1 VRGHALVT
9 ALALAASIGHGGT
22 RADAAGP
29 EGRVDAAA
37 LYNAGTR
44 ALARG
49 DTGPAV
55 AFLLAAHRVDPR
67 ARDIRTNL
75 AIARARVEESE
86 GSSARGEA
94 RVSSAVALSPAES
107 WGAAA
112 ALAALGALL
121 LWASALRPGS
131 RLFPLL
137 GGAAFAAGIL
147 FAFGLAL
154 RAREEARHPHA
165 VVVAPVLDVSPAPE
179 ERPLSPYLLAAGEE
193 VRLGRARGDLVEVR
207 VGGNSI
213 GWTRRSGLWRVTDA
227 ARYTGNSGS
236 R

>member
-1 VRGHALVT
+1 MRGRVVL
-9 ALALAASIGHGGT
+9 LSLWLAAALGHGGS
-22 RADAAGP
+22 AWAAG
-29 EGRVDAAA
+29 RLDAAA

-44 ALARG
+44 ALVRG

-55 AFLLAAHRVDPR
+55 AFLLAAQRIDPR
-67 ARDIRTNL
+67 ARDLRTNL

-86 GSSARGEA
+86 GSGARGEA
-94 RVSSAVALSPAES
+94 RASSAVALSPAES
-107 WGAAA
+107 WNVAA
-112 ALAALGALL
+112 ALAAIGALL
-121 LWASALRPGS
+121 LWVSAPRPGS
-131 RLFPLL
+131 RFLPFL
-137 GGAAFAAGIL
+137 GSAACAAGIL
-147 FAFGLAL
+147 FGFGLAL
-154 RAREEARHPHA
+154 RAREEARHPEA

-193 VRLGRARGDLVEVR
+193 VRLGRTRGDLVEVR

-227 ARYTGNSGS
+227 ARYTENSGS